1 LIEEIKLGKVIIT
14 ASGKGGVGKSVFTVN
29 LGAVL
34 ADRGVKVAMID
45 MNLGL
50 RNLDIYLGLENNVI
64 FDIADVLSGLC
75 GYRRALVRDKR
86 FPCLCLIPA
95 AQNRSKFIFDEEA
108 VASFYAQISE
118 CYDYVLVDGPAGVG
132 SDMARTAAGGDIA
145 VIVTT
150 LEYVSLRDADM
161 ADRVLSEAGV
171 KRRACVL
178 NKVNRDLMH
187 NGIFPGLDDVS
198 ARIRSPLVG
207 IIQYDENINIAANC
221 GVPIVRQKGS
231 YIEENFNRIADRL
244 IAL

>member
-1 LIEEIKLGKVIIT
+1 
-14 ASGKGGVGKSVFTVN
+14 VN
-29 LGAVL
+29 LGAIL
-34 ADRGVKVAMID
+34 AERGVKVAMID

-50 RNLDIYLGLENNVI
+50 RNLDIYLGLENKVI
-64 FDIADVLSGLC
+64 FDVADVLGGLC
-75 GYRRALVRDKR
+75 GYRRAMIRDKR
-86 FPCLCLIPA
+86 FPCLHLIPA
-95 AQNRSKFIFDEEA
+95 TQNRDKFAFDEA
-108 VASFYAQISE
+108 DVADFYARIGES
-118 CYDYVLVDGPAGVG
+118 YDYVLVDGPAGVG
-132 SDMARTAAGGDIA
+132 ADMTRAAAGGGVA

-178 NKVNRDLMH
+178 NKVNRDLMRS
-187 NGIFPGLDDVS
+187 GIFPGFDDVS
-198 ARIRSPLVG
+198 ARMRSPLVG

-221 GVPIVRQKGS
+221 GVPIVRQRGN